1 MPAVARKS
9 GTDSV
14 ITGHLCDTTT
24 TTDAGSSSVFV
35 NGIGVCRSGDAI
47 TIHTIPVGQSCVAHT
62 AFINAGSSS
71 VFADGFAI
79 ARLGDSADAG
89 TITAGPTGSSNVF
102 AG

>member
-14 ITGHLCDTTT
+14 ITGHSCDAISSTN
-24 TTDAGSSSVFV
+24 AGSSSVFV
-35 NGIGVCRSGDAI
+35 NGIGACRLGDAI
-47 TIHTIPVGQSCVAHT
+47 MIHTYPVGQSCVPHT
-62 AFINAGSSS
+62 AVINAGSSS
-71 VFADGFAI
+71 VFVDGIAI

-89 TITAGPTGSSNVF
+89 SISSGSSNVF